1 MTTDTKFY
9 SGLVGVRKPKCARC
23 RNHGIIAWIKG
34 HKRFCAFRD
43 CRCEQ
48 CLLVVERQRIMAAQ
62 VALKRKQAAEDLALH
77 HLMAKSGMEQNCSN
91 SSSPL
96 HVCKSDFPQPAR
108 QSLDSAYQT
117 ADSQLSITNGS
128 VTPPLPPGDRSS
140 TEEQCSLPGP
150 TLPQGTMEIVLNL
163 GARMRQQSS
172 TYLSPEMLTHFF
184 IALPHPALLSVASS
198 STCPPLPPPP
208 PPPSIP

>member
-77 HLMAKSGMEQNCSN
+77 HLMAKSG
-91 SSSPL
+91 
-96 HVCKSDFPQPAR
+96 KSDFPQPAR

-117 ADSQLSITNGS
+117 ADSQLSITDGS

-140 TEEQCSLPGP
+140 TGEQCSLLGP

-184 IALPHPALLSVASS
+184 IALPHPALLSMASS
-198 STCPPLPPPP
+198 STYPPLPPPP
-208 PPPSIP
+208 SSFP